1 MFRRLRSEFECRP
14 TRAVAATVI
23 VIAAVLGPSARPDA
37 RQTFDLV
44 ITGGRVIDPESG
56 LDAVRSVGITAGRVT
71 AISEDRLAGRQA
83 IDATGRVVAPGFI
96 DLHAHG
102 QDRDGYRFQAL
113 DGVTSA
119 FELEVG
125 ASDIDAWYAK
135 RAEGQL
141 INHGVSV
148 GHIQVRMAVMK
159 DPGTFLPTGA
169 GAHGKAT
176 PADVHAIVAGLETGL
191 KRGAV
196 SVGAGFP
203 YTPAAERGELLEVF
217 RVAGRYGASVHVHT
231 RRGVAGLEEA
241 LGLAAEGK
249 SSLHVVHL
257 NSAGRNETPRMLELI
272 AAAQN
277 AGRDVT
283 TEAYPYTAGM
293 TEIKSANLDEYE
305 KPDANLSVLEW
316 PRTGER
322 LTRESFSRYRREGG
336 PVILHTNTEAMVA
349 AAINSPLTM
358 IASDSYWENGTGHP
372 RTTGTYARVLGRYA
386 RVPGSLRLIDALRKM
401 TLMPARRLESR
412 VPAMRNK
419 GRLKVGAD
427 ADVVV
432 FDPARVLDESTY
444 REPSK
449 PPVGIDHVIV
459 NGIVVVSAGTIVEGV
474 APGRPVRAPVQ

>member
-1 MFRRLRSEFECRP
+1 M
-14 TRAVAATVI
+14 A
-23 VIAAVLGPSARPDA
+23 AAVIFAVVVIGPFAMRGSQ
-37 RQTFDLV
+37 QTFDLV
-44 ITGGRVIDPESG
+44 IAGGRVIDPESG
-56 LDAVRSVGITAGRVT
+56 LDAVRNVGITAGRIGS
-71 AISEDRLAGRQA
+71 ISSDRLTGRTT
-83 IDATGRVVAPGFI
+83 IDAVGRVVAPGFI

-113 DGVTSA
+113 DGVTSS

-125 ASDIDAWYAK
+125 ASDIDGWYAK
-135 RAEGQL
+135 RAPGQL

-159 DPGTFLPTGA
+159 DPGTFLPTGS

-176 PADVHAIVAGLETGL
+176 PADVKAIVAGLEGGL
-191 KRGAV
+191 RRGAV

-203 YTPAAERGELLEVF
+203 YTPAAEREELLEVF
-217 RVAGRYGASVHVHT
+217 RVAGRHGGAVHVHT

-241 LGLAAEGK
+241 LALAGDGK
-249 SSLHVVHL
+249 ASLHVVHL
-257 NSAGRNETPRMLELI
+257 NSAGRSETPRMLEIL
-272 AAAQN
+272 AAAQK

-293 TEIKSANLDEYE
+293 TEIRSANLDEYE

-322 LTRESFSRYRREGG
+322 LTRESFGRYRREGG
-336 PVILHTNTEAMVA
+336 PVILHTNTEEMVA

-372 RTTGTYARVLGRYA
+372 RTTGTFSRVLGRYA
-386 RVPGSLRLIDALRKM
+386 RAPGSLRLIDAIRKM

-412 VPAMRNK
+412 VPGMRNK
-419 GRLKVGAD
+419 GRLKAGAD
-427 ADVVV
+427 ADLVV
-432 FDPARVLDESTY
+432 FDAATVLDQSTY
-444 REPSK
+444 REPSR
-449 PPVGIDHVIV
+449 PPIGIGHVIV
-459 NGIVVVSAGTIVEGV
+459 NGVAVVSAGKIVEGV
-474 APGRPVRAPVQ
+474 APGRAVRAPVQ